1 MCAARQIE
9 HQNAFLKMLGA
20 IRYSL
25 DVDHKEDG
33 YGWMIKELEEYMLLL
48 NNGYPFSGS
57 SDDIPQKVQEYRDTY
72 KEDDEIIR
80 KHNNYYLIRD
90 LYEPLMAKFNI
101 RLDLIAQM
109 KPVSLTKVDQEYQT
123 NL

>member
-1 MCAARQIE
+1 
-9 HQNAFLKMLGA
+9 
-20 IRYSL
+20 
-25 DVDHKEDG
+25 
-33 YGWMIKELEEYMLLL
+33 MIKELEEYMLLL

-123 NL
+123 NLW